1 MAVQILL
8 TKSDLGKLL
17 QVSTRT
23 IDKRRAAGEVLDPLP
38 GSGQPRWDPDEVA
51 AWIKAGRP
59 NAEVWQRTRLRRR

>member
-1 MAVQILL
+1 MTVQTLL

-23 IDKRRAAGEVLDPLP
+23 IDKRRAAGEVLDPIA
-38 GSGQPRWDPDEVA
+38 GSGQPRWDPEEVA

-59 NAEVWQRTRLRRR
+59 NAEVWQRSRSRRR